1 MIKKCSIKKLAS
13 ALVLT
18 GSIAATFTMA
28 PLAHADWK
36 GWNVHPAGYPVTVG
50 IESFMKHVEKATDGR
65 VSGRVYNGGILGDQN
80 DAIQML
86 QVNGIQFA
94 EFNLGPIGTMVP
106 EVNVVSLP
114 FIFKNES
121 HMHRVMDG
129 PVGKELSKAMAKQGI
144 IALAWYDSGSGSR
157 SFYNTK
163 HPITKPADMKGM
175 KFRIMNN
182 ELYVDMVKELGGNAT
197 PMAYSE
203 VYQALKTGV
212 VDGAE
217 NNWPSYDSSNHYEV
231 AKYYSLTQH
240 LILPEVLAV
249 SKAAW
254 NSLSPADQKA
264 VRKAAQ
270 DSAVLERKLWAE
282 RVQESRAKLLK
293 AGVIVNEIKDKA
305 AFQAKMK
312 PVYAEAEKATPALIP
327 LIKQIQETP

>member
-1 MIKKCSIKKLAS
+1 MIKMFSTKKLTS
-13 ALVLT
+13 ALLLT
-18 GSIAATFTMA
+18 GSIAATLTVA

-36 GWNVHPAGYPVTVG
+36 GWNVHPAGYPVTEG
-50 IESFMKHVEKATDGR
+50 IESFIKNAEKATDGR

-86 QVNGIQFA
+86 QVGGIQFA

-114 FIFKNES
+114 FIFKDVP

-129 PVGKELSKAMAKQGI
+129 PVGKELADAMAKKGI
-144 IALAWYDSGSGSR
+144 IALAWYDSGSR
-157 SFYNTK
+157 SFYNNE
-163 HPITKPADMKGM
+163 HPITKPSDMKGM
-175 KFRIMNN
+175 KFRVMNN
-182 ELYVDMVKELGGNAT
+182 ELYVNMVKDMGGNAT
-197 PMAYSE
+197 PMAFSE

-217 NNWPSYDSSNHYEV
+217 NNWPSYDSTNHYEV

-249 SKAAW
+249 SKVAW
-254 NSLSPADQKA
+254 DKLSPEDQKA
-264 VRKAAQ
+264 VRKAAE
-270 DSAVLERKLWAE
+270 DSATLERKLWAE
-282 RVQESRAKLLK
+282 RVEKSRAKLVK
-293 AGVIVNEIKDKA
+293 DGVIVNVIKDKS
-305 AFQAKMK
+305 AFQEKMK

-327 LIKQIQETP
+327 LVKQIQETP